1 MSDPLEELTEGE
13 STSFEIVSK
22 VEVNVDDEGIARA
35 AAEAYV
41 EQIAESFD
49 DMELFDLTV
58 LPPELDDE
66 LYEPLND

>member
-41 EQIAESFD
+41 ERIAESFD
-49 DMELFDLTV
+49 DMELFDVTV